1 MELLCRFFLLI
12 VGEGKKAAEM
22 RRVEATSGQTHWH
35 DNGHTTTVNRETPL
49 PPEAL
54 FRALGDSTRLR
65 SLLLL
70 LREGEL
76 CVCELTVA
84 LDLSQPKISRHL
96 AHLREGGIASVR
108 RDGTWVFYR
117 VNERLPDWARQVLQ
131 RTLEGCAQEERFRA
145 DCARLEQMP
154 NRPSRQAST

>member
-1 MELLCRFFLLI
+1 MN
-12 VGEGKKAAEM
+12 
-22 RRVEATSGQTHWH
+22 SQT
-35 DNGHTTTVNRETPL
+35 TMQ
-49 PPEAL
+49 PEAL

-65 SLLLL
+65 SLMLL

-96 AHLREGGIASVR
+96 AHLREAGITQVR

-117 VNERLPDWARQVLQ
+117 VSDRLPEWARDVLQ
-131 RTLEGCAQEERFRA
+131 RTLEGNAREAPFAA
-145 DCARLEQMP
+145 DRARLAEST
-154 NRPSRQAST
+154 NRPSRQASA

>member
-1 MELLCRFFLLI
+1 MKGI
-12 VGEGKKAAEM
+12 
-22 RRVEATSGQTHWH
+22 
-35 DNGHTTTVNRETPL
+35 HTENRSEQVSLQRAHTNVNRDASL
-49 PPEAL
+49 QPEAL

-65 SLLLL
+65 SLMLLL
-70 LREGEL
+70 QEDEL

-96 AHLREGGIASVR
+96 AHLRETGITSVR

-131 RTLEGCAQEERFRA
+131 CTLEGTQHQDTFRVDRLRLANMDERPPRH
-145 DCARLEQMP
+145 RV
-154 NRPSRQAST
+154 